1 MSATLIAEQV
11 FNGFSLASLLVLAA
25 LGLALSFGLM
35 RVINMAHGEM
45 LMLGGYLA
53 YLTAR
58 VVPGPLALLFALP
71 VAFLGAALLGA
82 LLQAAVI
89 RRLAARPLDTLLA
102 TWGISL
108 ILQQGARSL
117 FGAIGVE
124 VTAPAWLNFTV
135 PLGIGPAGS
144 LSLPATRLF
153 IMLVA
158 VLVLAALG
166 LLLAKS
172 RLGLWVRAANQD
184 RETAAAMGIDVRRI
198 DLLVFALG
206 TGIAGMAGVVL
217 GLLGPVTPD
226 VGQSYIVPAFLV
238 VILGGLGSLTGT
250 ILAALIAGL
259 FSALVQIFVDVSVA
273 QVLLLVFVIL
283 FIQWRPRGI
292 VAARSRS
299 SSPDGRKPI
308 AAVAEAGPEYRPC
321 RMLLR
326 PRRAGARARLALS
339 AQPVV
344 ALSLLVDPQ
353 YRPGAG
359 VGGSGH
365 PLAWPGRVLRSW
377 RLRPSHAPKARRPGA
392 GRDPRFH
399 ELERS

>member
-292 VAARSRS
+292 VAARSR
-299 SSPDGRKPI
+299 
-308 AAVAEAGPEYRPC
+308 
-321 RMLLR
+321 
-326 PRRAGARARLALS
+326 ALEQS
-339 AQPVV
+339 
-344 ALSLLVDPQ
+344 
-353 YRPGAG
+353 
-359 VGGSGH
+359 
-365 PLAWPGRVLRSW
+365 
-377 RLRPSHAPKARRPGA
+377 
-392 GRDPRFH
+392 
-399 ELERS
+399 